1 MSRRE
6 EEERPEVRW
15 GDPELAPE
23 ELAARAEALEQV
35 RRYGDP
41 VLRAEAKPVERFD
54 AALRGQVAAM
64 IDLMDRANGAG
75 LAAPQVGTL
84 GRFFVHRLGPE
95 DEPAVLVN
103 PVLEDAADATQV
115 IEEGCLSIPGL
126 WVPVER
132 PAAVRMRGQDVDGE
146 EVLLEVEGRAATV
159 LQHELD
165 HLDGVLMLDRL
176 DKGDRKVAMRL
187 LRERS

>member
-1 MSRRE
+1 MSDRRQ
-6 EEERPEVRW
+6 ERPEVRW
-15 GDPELAPE
+15 GDPELTPE
-23 ELAARAEALEQV
+23 ELDARDEALSRV

-41 VLRAEAKPVERFD
+41 VLRQPAKPVEAFD
-54 AALRGQVAAM
+54 ATFRGQVAAM
-64 IDLMDRANGAG
+64 IELMEGARGAG

-84 GRFFVHRLGPE
+84 GRFFVHRAGV
-95 DEPAVLVN
+95 DAAPAVLAN
-103 PVLEDAADATQV
+103 PVLEEASDETQV

-132 PAAVRMRGQDVDGE
+132 PARVRMSGRDVDGE
-146 EVLLEVEGRAATV
+146 GVELEVEGRAATV

-176 DKGDRKVAMRL
+176 ERDDRRVAMRL
-187 LRERS
+187 LRERG